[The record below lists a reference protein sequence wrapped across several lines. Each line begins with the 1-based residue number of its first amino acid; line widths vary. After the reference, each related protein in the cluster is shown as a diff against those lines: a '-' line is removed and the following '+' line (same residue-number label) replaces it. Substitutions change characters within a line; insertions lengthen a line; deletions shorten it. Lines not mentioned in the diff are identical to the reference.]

1 MFYLFVIY
9 SYLNCKMWLVVT
21 KSDSRSIDRE
31 KKTTGWS
38 TEELSVEK
46 KQLIEEP
53 YPTTNLSSMSM
64 SFFAVVYF

>member
-9 SYLNCKMWLVVT
+9 LYLNCKMWLVVT
-21 KSDSRSIDRE
+21 KSDSRSIYRE

-46 KQLIEEP
+46 KQPIEEP
-53 YPTTNLSSMSM
+53 YPTTNLFSMSM